1 MAASTD
7 KIVAGEIDDDS
18 GMSMFQLCKPT
29 PGVPMSER
37 CCADI
42 NMKVCTP
49 ELPCI
54 KTPTAPKFFGKD
66 AKMSFFA
73 ATLMG
78 AQHAL
83 GMTGGIITTP
93 KLVAGDACFSWQ
105 KDQEFCDVQPYL
117 ICATLLASGLLTI
130 VQVLRFKLCG
140 GYYLGTGL
148 ISVMGP
154 SFAFLPIA
162 REVVIN
168 GIRDGEPAKVA
179 YGRFLG
185 TCMVASLLEIGLA
198 LFPPR
203 IIAKIFP
210 PIVCGTAVTLI
221 GAALTGA
228 GIKYWGGGVFCGEND
243 LTRLANGLRIG
254 NNFQTNPQTC
264 ASDNGEVD
272 LPYGSPEFVGMGF
285 LTVTMLVFIEII
297 GAPFWKNCS
306 VVIALLITYF
316 ISMGM
321 SYTAPDG
328 TAQKYVTFHF
338 TKQSIEKMPIAFFWI
353 HTFPYGFE
361 PAAILPLIT
370 AFFVSSAETV
380 GDIGA
385 TCDASDIPA
394 IGPDADT
401 RVQGGLLSDGV
412 NSFLAALFTTSP
424 NTTYSQNSGVIAI
437 TRCASRSAGLACA
450 FWLIALGLIGPLGG
464 FCSDIPS
471 CVLGGMVTFLFAN
484 VMVSGIQIIS
494 GIGVGRRNRIIL
506 SFALGIGLGVG
517 MQPNFIDGGGGKAFI
532 ASLYQMNIGFYPKK
546 LACVPGT
553 EVMTTMGNPDGP
565 GPTLTWVASC
575 TFDAGKVG
583 LRNAVVLFLKTPYCI
598 GTVTALILNLI
609 LPMDELEKEAA
620 AKLKGSKPATESAS
634 A

>member
-1 MAASTD
+1 MAANTD
-7 KIVAGEIDDDS
+7 KIKNGEIDDDS
-18 GMSMFQLCKPT
+18 GLSMFQLCKPT
-29 PGVPMSER
+29 PGVSMADR

-42 NMKVCTP
+42 NIAVCTP

-66 AKMSFFA
+66 SKMSIFA
-73 ATLMG
+73 AALMG

-93 KLVAGDACFSWQ
+93 KLVTGDACFPWSS
-105 KDQEFCDVQPYL
+105 DPAFCDTQPYL

-162 REVVIN
+162 REVVKN
-168 GIRDGEPAKVA
+168 GIADGVPASEA
-179 YGRFLG
+179 YGKFLG
-185 TCMVASLLEIGLA
+185 TCMIASLLEIGLA
-198 LFPPR
+198 LLPPR
-203 IIAKIFP
+203 IIGKIFP

-228 GIKYWGGGVFCGEND
+228 GMKYWGGGVFCAEND
-243 LTRLANGLRIG
+243 ISRPATGLS
-254 NNFQTNPQTC
+254 FMQAPQTC
-264 ASDNGEVD
+264 KGNNGDVD
-272 LPYGSPEFVGMGF
+272 LPYGAPEFVGMGF
-285 LTVTMLVFIEII
+285 MTVCIMVLIEIA

-306 VVIALLITYF
+306 VVISLLIGYA
-316 ISMGM
+316 ISMGCH
-321 SYTAPDG
+321 YTAADG
-328 TAQKYVTFHF
+328 TKEPYVNWYF
-338 TKQSIEKMPIAFFWI
+338 TKLTAEEMPIAFFWI
-353 HTFPYGFE
+353 KTFPYGFE
-361 PAAILPLIT
+361 PSALLPLIC

-385 TCDASDIPA
+385 TCDASDISA

-450 FWLIALGLIGPLGG
+450 FWLIGFGLIGPLGG
-464 FCSDIPS
+464 FCSDIPN

-506 SFALGIGLGVG
+506 AFALGIGLGVA
-517 MQPNFIDGGGGKAFI
+517 MQPNFLEGGGSATFYGDT
-532 ASLYQMNIGFYPKK
+532 LRMNIGFYPKK

-553 EVMTTMGNPDGP
+553 ETFMANG
-565 GPTLTWVASC
+565 WVNSC
-575 TFDAGKVG
+575 TFDSGLIG
-583 LRNAVVLFLKTPYCI
+583 LRNAVVIFLKTPYCI
-598 GTVTALILNLI
+598 GTVIALVLNLI
-609 LPMDELEKEAA
+609 LPMDELEKEAKA
-620 AKLKGSKPATESAS
+620 ARTKKPAETAS